1 MEDELNP
8 ETQREGSDA
17 PLTLYRAPETELT
30 ELQRAEK
37 LKWLA
42 TRLLWLG
49 VEGRTVERLL
59 ASYEPDRVE
68 RQLDWIGARRARHPA
83 GLIVAAIDADYPPPR
98 NIFGGR
104 HG

>member
-1 MEDELNP
+1 MEDELDP
-8 ETQREGSDA
+8 QTHQDGSDA
-17 PLTLYRAPETELT
+17 PIMLYRAPETELT
-30 ELQRAEK
+30 EQQRAEK

-42 TRLLWLG
+42 ARLLWLG

-59 ASYEPDRVE
+59 SSYEPDRIE
-68 RQLDWIGARRARHPA
+68 RQLDWIGARGARHPA

-98 NIFGGR
+98 NLFGRR